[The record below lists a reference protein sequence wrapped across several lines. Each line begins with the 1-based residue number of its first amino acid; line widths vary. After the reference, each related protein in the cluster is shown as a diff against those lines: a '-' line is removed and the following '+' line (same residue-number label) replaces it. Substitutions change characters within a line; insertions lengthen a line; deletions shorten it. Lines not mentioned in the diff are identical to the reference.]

1 MFGLGTP
8 ELVVILAIAFL
19 VFGGKK
25 LPEIGA
31 GLGKAI
37 SSFKNGLR
45 DVEQSGKEMMNDIPG
60 IKEAAE
66 VKQQVD
72 NVKNLGKIENI
83 LK

>member
-8 ELVVILAIAFL
+8 ELIVIGLIALF

-37 SSFKNGLR
+37 GSFKKGLG
-45 DVEQSGKEMMNDIPG
+45 DVEAAGLELKTSLPGMKEVTAIREKIEKAKDITT
-60 IKEAAE
+60 
-66 VKQQVD
+66 V
-72 NVKNLGKIENI
+72 LGK
-83 LK
+83 

>member
-8 ELVVILAIAFL
+8 ELIVISLIAFL

-37 SSFKNGLR
+37 GSFKKGL
-45 DVEQSGKEMMNDIPG
+45 NDIEDAGVDLKENLPG
-60 IKEAAE
+60 VKEVTA
-66 VKQQVD
+66 VKAQIDKAKDIAGV
-72 NVKNLGKIENI
+72 LGK
-83 LK
+83 

>member
-8 ELVVILAIAFL
+8 ELIVILAIAFL

-37 SSFKNGLR
+37 TSFKNGLR
-45 DVEQSGKEMMNDIPG
+45 DVEQSSKDIINDIPG
-60 IKEAAE
+60 VKEAAE
-66 VKQQVD
+66 VKSQVD
-72 NVKNLGKIENI
+72 KVKNLGKIENI